1 MKNKLK
7 QLSKI
12 PSKTSYAWA
21 VYLYIWIFTLTI
33 ILLLLSLYGK
43 PIHMGPNQ
51 MDIIL
56 LIIIFGSI
64 AFSIAAAIQIIANII
79 YFRREK
85 PDLNFKQVV
94 INLLLLAGI
103 LIFLFY
109 TAFGD

>member
-1 MKNKLK
+1 MKNKIKL
-7 QLSKI
+7 LSKI

-21 VYLYIWIFTLTI
+21 VYLYAWIFILTI

-43 PIHMGPNQ
+43 PIHIGPNK
-51 MDIIL
+51 MDVIL
-56 LIIIFGSI
+56 LVVVFGSI
-64 AFSIAAAIQIIANII
+64 AFSMAAAIQIIANII

-85 PDLNFKQVV
+85 PDLDFKQVA
-94 INLLLLAGI
+94 INLMLLAGI